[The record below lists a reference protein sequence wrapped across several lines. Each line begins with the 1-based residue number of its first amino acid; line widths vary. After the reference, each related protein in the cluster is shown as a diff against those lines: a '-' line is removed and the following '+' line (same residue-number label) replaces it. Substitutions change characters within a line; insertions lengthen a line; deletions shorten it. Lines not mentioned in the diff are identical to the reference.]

1 MRRNMAS
8 SSNVLEKEGIYPSL
22 LRMIV
27 LLEVSDIGFLDAA
40 RERGR

>member
-8 SSNVLEKEGIYPSL
+8 SSNVLEGIYPSL